1 MQTSSDCCFVSRFAG
16 ESTAVDV
23 GDEEEEDDEDDEEEE
38 EREETAGGT
47 GEGKEDGIDVRG
59 NNIASSASSSSC
71 TASSSSSSS
80 FEQSFAVGGAL
91 VSKHNLE

>member
-1 MQTSSDCCFVSRFAG
+1 MQTTSDCCFVSRFAG

-23 GDEEEEDDEDDEEEE
+23 GDEEEEDDEEEE

-59 NNIASSASSSSC
+59 NNIASSASSASSSSC

-91 VSKHNLE
+91 VRSVAQ